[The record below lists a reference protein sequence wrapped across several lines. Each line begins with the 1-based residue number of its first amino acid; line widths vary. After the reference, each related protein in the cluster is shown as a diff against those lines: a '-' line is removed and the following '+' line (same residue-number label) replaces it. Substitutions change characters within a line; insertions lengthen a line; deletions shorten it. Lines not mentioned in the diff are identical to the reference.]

1 MQEEYCTRINGM
13 EKRINGDLEKLSEK
27 IDKTEGL
34 ALKHNDLLDNHA
46 S

>member
-1 MQEEYCTRINGM
+1 M

-27 IDKTEGL
+27 IDKTGEL
-34 ALKHNDLLDNHA
+34 ALKHEDLLDKNA